1 MQAKTIEIILK
12 VIETIA
18 SIFIS
23 ARKNKKGGSYYD
35 QSASTKKK

>member
-18 SIFIS
+18 SIFIQS
-23 ARKNKKGGSYYD
+23 KSKGGSKND
-35 QSASTKKK
+35 GTGSSKKK